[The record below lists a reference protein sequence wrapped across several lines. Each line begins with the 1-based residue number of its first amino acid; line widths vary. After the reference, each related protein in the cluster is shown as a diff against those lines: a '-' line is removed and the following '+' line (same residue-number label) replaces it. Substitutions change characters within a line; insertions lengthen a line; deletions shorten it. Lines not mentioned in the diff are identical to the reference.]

1 MKKDGMSMA
10 SKKDCMDKAG
20 MEMDKMKK
28 ADMMKACDMMK

>member
-1 MKKDGMSMA
+1 MAGKKA
-10 SKKDCMDKAG
+10 SKKDCMHKAG

>member
-1 MKKDGMSMA
+1 MSVTGKKA
-10 SKKDCMDKAG
+10 CMHKAG